1 MAEETGT
8 SQEARTRARNRVFLC
23 VVDETEELHAALEF
37 ASLRA
42 RRLPNTRVG
51 ICYII
56 DAPADFQHWA
66 AVGDLMREEARD
78 EAEQK
83 LLRAAT
89 QAHRWSG
96 KIPVVY
102 VREGGIVEELIAL
115 IQEDEDVA
123 LLILGADVGPQ
134 GPGPLVSSLTGKQ
147 IGRLR
152 VPLVIVPG
160 NLSDEELESLA

>member
-1 MAEETGT
+1 MAEETGA
-8 SQEARTRARNRVFLC
+8 SQEARSRTRSRVFLC
-23 VVDETEELHAALEF
+23 VVDETEELQAALEF
-37 ASLRA
+37 AALRA
-42 RRLPNTRVG
+42 KRLPNTRVG
-51 ICYII
+51 IVYVIE
-56 DAPADFQHWA
+56 APADFQHWA

-89 QAHRWSG
+89 QVHRRSG
-96 KIPVVY
+96 IMPVIY
-102 VREGGIVEELIAL
+102 VREGSKSEELISL
-115 IQEDEDVA
+115 IQEDEDIA
-123 LLILGADVGPQ
+123 LLVLGADVGPQ

-160 NLSDEELESLA
+160 NLSEEELASLA

>member
-1 MAEETGT
+1 MAEETGA
-8 SQEARTRARNRVFLC
+8 SQDARARVRNRVFLC
-23 VVDETEELHAALEF
+23 VVDETEELHVALEF
-37 ASLRA
+37 AALRA
-42 RRLPNTRVG
+42 KRLPNTRVG
-51 ICYII
+51 IAYVI

-89 QAHRWSG
+89 QVHRWSG

-102 VREGGIVEELIAL
+102 VREGAVLDELFEL
-115 IQEDEDVA
+115 IQEDHDVA